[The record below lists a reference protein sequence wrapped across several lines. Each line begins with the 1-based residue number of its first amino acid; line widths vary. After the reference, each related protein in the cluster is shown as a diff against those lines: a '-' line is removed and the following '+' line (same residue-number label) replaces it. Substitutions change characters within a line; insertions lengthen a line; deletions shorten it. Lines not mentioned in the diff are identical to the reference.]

1 MRLLSY
7 LNPSQQIHDL
17 LGGSFNEIMAKVLV
31 GIVAILWSIV
41 SDTAYLFFIFLLLL
55 LVDALLGSLLSR
67 QKERPFNGFFLFAGP
82 GFKLII
88 TSAVMV
94 AMAILDN
101 LIRSTPIGA
110 IVTQPLT
117 IGVGGAVCFAMG
129 LDVVT
134 KYAELSGN
142 MWVIQKVRDMFG
154 RMLPPVPPVPPENK
168 DPEPPTL

>member
-1 MRLLSY
+1 MRLLTY

-67 QKERPFNGFFLFAGP
+67 QKGRPFNGFFLFGGP

-94 AMAILDN
+94 SMAILDN

-142 MWVIQKVRDMFG
+142 VWVIQKVRDMFG
-154 RMLPPVPPVPPENK
+154 RMLPPVPPENK
-168 DPEPPTL
+168 DPEPPTV

>member
-1 MRLLSY
+1 MKLLSQIEP
-7 LNPSQQIHDL
+7 LNQFRNL
-17 LGGSFNEIMAKVLV
+17 FGGSFNEVATKVAISILT
-31 GIVAILWSIV
+31 ILWSIAN
-41 SDTAYLFFIFLLLL
+41 DTAYLLFIFLLLL
-55 LVDALLGSLLSR
+55 MIDVVLGVILSR
-67 QKERPFNGFFLFAGP
+67 KKKIPFNGFYVFAGP

-101 LIRSTPIGA
+101 LIRSTPVGA
-110 IVTQPLT
+110 VFTQPLA

-142 MWVIQKVRDMFG
+142 TWIVAKVRELFG
-154 RMLPPVPPVPPENK
+154 RMM
-168 DPEPPTL
+168 PPTNNDTDPPLA